1 MPDIEMRLNRDML
14 VVSAPID
21 AVLERQGVDLERDL
35 ELFALLEPDS
45 LHDALRLEI
54 MAGAHCLVA
63 TTRRMTPARLA
74 HEGMREQLPE
84 LACAALSIAASLVPQ
99 HLFVELEPCGLP
111 FDCSSKDSLN
121 EHRDQYARAARAFEA
136 AGAFDAYL
144 LSGFADAV
152 ELRCALM
159 GIRQVSDRPLLA
171 SVAVRSDGTP
181 AKGSGSFEDAFAL
194 MAEYGATVAGLRTAA
209 GVDEVCAL
217 VERAARACDL
227 PLLVEL
233 DVRLGEACRLDRRTP
248 SDRLAFSGQGTPSD
262 RLASSGQLTSSD
274 SLASPSQHT
283 PSGRFARL
291 DSAVEEPY
299 VAPDAMSAAAVRLC
313 AAGAQFL
320 RAVGEATPAYT
331 GALAAVAT
339 GLDVRPARSAQ
350 AVQVEQAVQAT
361 QAVQMAQAA
370 QVEQTAQTAQVAQAA
385 QVVDADADAGALRS
399 ATDADGAFGDI
410 SRS

>member
-14 VVSAPID
+14 VISAPID
-21 AVLERQGVDLERDL
+21 VVLKRQGVDLKQDL

-99 HLFVELEPCGLP
+99 HLLVELEPCGLP
-111 FDCSSKDSLN
+111 FDLSSKGSLN
-121 EHRDQYARAARAFEA
+121 EHRDQYTRAARAFEA

-144 LSGFADAV
+144 LSGFADAA

-159 GIRQVSDRPLLA
+159 GIRQVSDRPVLA
-171 SVAVRSDGTP
+171 SVAVRSDGMP
-181 AKGSGSFEDAFAL
+181 VKGSGSFEDALAL

-233 DVRLGEACRLDRRTP
+233 DVHLGEACRLDRP
-248 SDRLAFSGQGTPSD
+248 APSD
-262 RLASSGQLTSSD
+262 RLASSGQR
-274 SLASPSQHT
+274 A
-283 PSGRFARL
+283 PSGRFGRL
-291 DSAVEEPY
+291 DSTVEEPY
-299 VAPDAMSAAAVRLC
+299 AAPDAMSAAGVRLC
-313 AAGAQFL
+313 AAGTQFL

-339 GLDVRPARSAQ
+339 GLDVRAAQ
-350 AVQVEQAVQAT
+350 AVQT
-361 QAVQMAQAA
+361 AQAA
-370 QVEQTAQTAQVAQAA
+370 QVAQTADV
-385 QVVDADADAGALRS
+385 DADAGALRS
-399 ATDADGAFGDI
+399 ATGADGAFGDI
-410 SRS
+410 FARS